1 MRCFK
6 VNNNVNK
13 IFSQKL
19 PDDEALEGGDKIRL
33 VDDTTPEFDDLTEV
47 DQIYQVFKK
56 VKCCSLRINAMK
68 FAHTFRAP
76 CEKLLEMGEK
86 MKSFVRTIKNN
97 QNFERW
103 LEYILAFGN
112 YMNGTGFYGGAYGFK
127 MDTIRKISE
136 VKTTD
141 DSRNLLEFIIEEI
154 GRKEK
159 DRELLDFYLEL
170 KDIENG
176 N

>member
-1 MRCFK
+1 MPNDK
-6 VNNNVNK
+6 
-13 IFSQKL
+13 Q
-19 PDDEALEGGDKIRL
+19 LEEGDNIPL
-33 VDDTTPEFDDLTEV
+33 VDDQSPEFDDLT
-47 DQIYQVFKK
+47 DSDKLYQVFKK
-56 VKCCSLRINAMK
+56 VKCSVLRIKAMK
-68 FAHTFRAP
+68 FAHTFRKP
-76 CEKLLEMGEK
+76 CNDLLEMGEK
-86 MKSFVRTIKNN
+86 MLSFVSTIKNN
-97 QNFERW
+97 PNFKRW